1 MAKNWG
7 IHEVPTLISN
17 IYQRVLERDWD
28 PVGLIFWGSQ
38 LDRGE
43 MSVREVVRRV
53 ALSEEHMARF
63 IKPHSVEEA
72 VKICYRHLLAREA
85 DPGGL
90 QNWVKVFQQEGVDNV
105 IHGIVD
111 SNEYMD
117 RFGEDGYPK
126 P

>member
-1 MAKNWG
+1 MAKNWNLN
-7 IHEVPTLISN
+7 EVPNLVSN
-17 IYQRVLERDWD
+17 IYRRVLERDWD
-28 PVGLIFWGSQ
+28 PVGLIGWGSA

-43 MSVREVVRRV
+43 MSVREVVRCC
-53 ALSEEHMARF
+53 ALSQEHMDRF
-63 IKPHSVEEA
+63 IRPNSVAEA

-90 QNWVKVFQQEGVDNV
+90 QNWIRVFQQEGVDNV
-105 IHGIVD
+105 INGIIN
-111 SNEYMD
+111 SKEYMD